1 MKYVTINIMHFISIF
16 CCRSQNIL
24 YGTATVIFI
33 LLPSIATL
41 IMDDI
46 RKYLTEG
53 LKIREFEFY
62 WHLPLVSTFKHI
74 ELYKSLVKLEKEKVD
89 LKELA
94 PDILEI
100 LRLPHLTE
108 EYLDYYF
115 WFYLGILIKSLM
127 YSWIYFFAI

>member
-1 MKYVTINIMHFISIF
+1 M
-16 CCRSQNIL
+16 

-74 ELYKSLVKLEKEKVD
+74 ELYKSLVELEKKTVD
-89 LKELA
+89 LKELGR
-94 PDILEI
+94 DIFEI

-115 WFYLGILIKSLM
+115 WFYLGKYTKGLNIFLHLIFCHPNSVNLN
-127 YSWIYFFAI
+127 YFNTLQKLCKP

>member
-1 MKYVTINIMHFISIF
+1 MLFISIF

-74 ELYKSLVKLEKEKVD
+74 ELYNSLVELERKKVD
-89 LKELA
+89 LKELGK
-94 PDILEI
+94 DILEI

-115 WFYLGILIKSLM
+115 WLHLVKHTKELM
-127 YSWIYFFAI
+127 